1 MRSGRRGNE
10 VEHLRSGISEDAQ
23 LLLTCCE
30 ISWSNG
36 GVVAL
41 CYISRFIETSTPDRN
56 NGKGDQMPLLGDI
69 ETRLSFYLVGIDSRL
84 CLVLCV
90 SWKELLVQLDIGRG
104 WGKRIICR
112 LG

>member
-1 MRSGRRGNE
+1 
-10 VEHLRSGISEDAQ
+10 
-23 LLLTCCE
+23 
-30 ISWSNG
+30 
-36 GVVAL
+36 
-41 CYISRFIETSTPDRN
+41 
-56 NGKGDQMPLLGDI
+56 MPLLGDI